1 MMKTGWVM
9 EWEIEMR
16 YRAPMRAQMNTVGKA
31 MVPLAE
37 AMKRMQISFAQATK
51 GLASLAQ
58 ALNQQDR

>member
-9 EWEIEMR
+9 EWENEMR
-16 YRAPMRAQMNTVGKA
+16 YGAPMRAQMNTMSKA
-31 MVPLAE
+31 MAPLAE

-51 GLASLAQ
+51 GLTSLAQ